1 VGEAGLNKSFEKGMW
16 FVRFALKLG
25 MILAGDEIRM
35 VAQLD
40 QLRERAIR
48 GCSRDCESFFGHAVA
63 IFHVEFITVAVSLEH
78 VGFAINFFGKRAG
91 CDLCRP
97 RAKPHARA
105 FIAHSTL
112 LLEQRDDRLRNV
124 PVEFSA
130 VRVFDSADVSRE
142 LNCCHLHAEAE
153 TEVRHLMFASEPRRL
168 DFSLDAALAESAR
181 N

>member
-1 VGEAGLNKSFEKGMW
+1 GLG
-16 FVRFALKLG
+16 VDLCG
-25 MILAGDEIRM
+25 
-35 VAQLD
+35 Q
-40 QLRERAIR
+40 
-48 GCSRDCESFFGHAVA
+48 
-63 IFHVEFITVAVSLEH
+63 
-78 VGFAINFFGKRAG
+78 RAG
-91 CDLCRP
+91 CNFCRP
-97 RAKPHARA
+97 CAKPHARA
-105 FIAHSTL
+105 FIADTTL

-153 TEVRHLMFASEPRRL
+153 TEVRHLVFASEPRRL